1 MTKFNL
7 IDEPWISVIV
17 DDSGERKDVS
27 LRELFQNAKNYKD
40 FGGDTKTQDFA
51 VMRVVLSII
60 HTVFSR
66 YDHTGNAYS
75 YFEIDEKFRQTKFKN
90 NYSYAD
96 YTVELEST
104 WGHIW
109 EEGIFPSILFEYLE
123 KWHDRFYLFDE
134 KYPFYQVTKDDIAP
148 DKISKNKASIVSG
161 KNINRLISE
170 SGNKIALFS
179 PKSSEKNNK
188 EILTEAEVARWLI
201 TFQGYT
207 GLADKV
213 IFGKDKYKASKGW
226 LFDIGGVYLKG
237 NNLFETLMVN
247 SVLNHIDEDNNA
259 FQNPCWEFSGEEV
272 ISQYFDSN
280 IVDNIARLYTLWSRA
295 IYINPD
301 IDLSKG
307 FECEIVKLPDVNHQ
321 NSFIEPMTLWRHN
334 QNGENKN
341 TQTPRKHVANVSLWR
356 NFGLLIG
363 TLVDESKK
371 YPEIIKWKNDIC
383 TEYNIEN
390 IAICA
395 VSMQDDGNATSWVP
409 TDEILDSLLID
420 DYVLASTDEDEE
432 STNWVTIITEIVE
445 DTQRMVGFYYKQFLM
460 DVAEI
465 RGIDKEKFYNK
476 KLEEMYAII
485 DQPFRYWLAS
495 IQPDSDNYEKEAE
508 WTDELHSLILEEADK
523 IIEQRNPKDYVGKEQ
538 DKSVK
543 NIFTAYN
550 ILRRRLKFK
559 K

>member
-27 LRELFQNAKNYKD
+27 LRDLFQNAKNYKD

-66 YDHTGNAYS
+66 FDSNGIVYKH
-75 YFEIDEKFRQTKFKN
+75 FELDDKFRQIKLTSNANFSTYKKDLKN
-90 NYSYAD
+90 
-96 YTVELEST
+96 T
-104 WGHIW
+104 WKNIW
-109 EEGIFPSILFEYLE
+109 EDGTFPSILFEYLE

-247 SVLNHIDEDNNA
+247 SVLNNTHKLEIY

-321 NSFIEPMTLWRHN
+321 NTYIEPMTLWRHN

-341 TQTPRKHVANVSLWR
+341 THTPRKHAANVSLWR

-371 YPEIIKWKNDIC
+371 YPEIIKWKNYIC
-383 TEYNIEN
+383 TKHNVEN

-420 DYVLASTDEDEE
+420 DYVLASTDDDKE

-485 DQPFRYWLAS
+485 DQPFKYWLAS

-508 WTDELHSLILEEADK
+508 WTDELHSMILEEADK

-543 NIFTAYN
+543 NIFTTYN